1 MSKSSQALQWLTN
14 RNKIL
19 VAICLVFG
27 FAIFAYAY
35 QSMRNSTGLGALNE
49 PVFDWMSSHRYPLIT
64 TMMSVAT
71 TTASPM
77 FFIIIVSV
85 GSSLWIF
92 RKKEIWRPLLM
103 IIAVGSSAMVSTL
116 VKSLIANPRPD
127 ITSMVP
133 PIETSYSFPS
143 GHTISTIV
151 FLLTTGYLFYSRY
164 KAKDKKF
171 WECIWILATII
182 GTLIIA
188 ISRLYLGYHWLTDV
202 VASIGLGLIIFSFV
216 IITDKYVMRRGKL
229 EN

>member
-1 MSKSSQALQWLTN
+1 MSKCLQPFNWLTK
-14 RNKIL
+14 RQKIF
-19 VAICLVFG
+19 VITCLVFG
-27 FAIFAYAY
+27 IAIFAFAY
-35 QSMRNSTGLGALNE
+35 QGMRSLSGLGALNQQIL
-49 PVFDWMSSHRYPLIT
+49 DWMSFHRYPSIT
-64 TMMSVAT
+64 TLMSIVT
-71 TTASPM
+71 TTASPT

-127 ITSMVP
+127 IASMVP

-171 WECIWILATII
+171 WLCIWALATII
-182 GTLIIA
+182 GTGIIA

-202 VASIGLGLIIFSFV
+202 TASIGLGLIIFGLV
-216 IITDKYVMRRGKL
+216 IITDNYVMRRGRL